1 MERRE
6 PPQTDEGWYALHDF
20 RTVDWDAW
28 REAPARIRERAT
40 AEGVEFLTDHEAL
53 ADAEEGAS
61 AVFSILGHKA
71 DLLILHLRPT
81 MAHLD
86 VAERQFEQTAFAQF
100 TEQTSSYVSVTEV
113 SGYMSQE
120 YFEEDGDVDTSIA
133 RYIQSRIKPDI
144 PDAEFV
150 SFYPMSKRRG
160 PEDNW
165 YDLPFDERADHLSA
179 HGEIGK
185 QYAGKVKQVITGSIG
200 MDDWEWGV
208 TLFADDL
215 TDVKQ
220 LLNEMR
226 FDPSTSRFAEF
237 GQFYV
242 GRRFPPADLEA
253 YLAGEH
259 VPTGTAPAVEQK
271 SADSASSGGKPPV
284 PEEDTHEEVD
294 RDQFEQELRKYGV
307 RLDEYPET
315 GYGLIFESTADA
327 EDLAA
332 EVSGLRTNFDHY
344 DTHVMTA
351 VRADAGH
358 AGVISLWKNKRA
370 ADTASGFLSDLEGVQ
385 SGMGAQI
392 GEEGGTESDDEA
404 DETASHGTDEDAD
417 LRAEL
422 EDLNIYSGQ
431 PHGEDV
437 YAMVLYSE
445 ADPQEVYDEVD
456 GMRERFDHYDTHV
469 KTAVYD
475 AEMADKTAI
484 VSIWKT
490 QSAANTAGGFLADL
504 PGIVA
509 RAGEES
515 GFGTMGMFYTV
526 KPEHREDFV
535 EKFEVVGGLL
545 DDMDGHLET
554 ALLANLDDE
563 NDMFIASQWR
573 DKEDAMAFFRS
584 EAFRDTVQWG
594 RDILADRP
602 RHVFLA

>member
-20 RTVDWDAW
+20 RTIDWDAW
-28 REAPARIRERAT
+28 REASGRVRERAT
-40 AEGVEFLTDHEAL
+40 EEGIEFLTAHEAL
-53 ADAEEGAS
+53 ADTSEGAS
-61 AVFSILGHKA
+61 AVFSVLGHKA

-81 MAHLD
+81 MAQLD
-86 VAERQFEQTAFAQF
+86 VAERQFEQTAFAEF

-120 YFEEDGDVDTSIA
+120 YFEDDGEVDTGIA
-133 RYIQSRIKPDI
+133 RYIESRIKPDL

-160 PEDNW
+160 PENNW
-165 YDLPFDERADHLSA
+165 YDLPFDERAEHLSS
-179 HGEIGK
+179 HGDIGK

-208 TLFADDL
+208 TLFADDM
-215 TDVKQ
+215 TDIKQ

-226 FDPSTSRFAEF
+226 FDPSTSKFAEF
-237 GQFYV
+237 GPFFV
-242 GRRFPPADLEA
+242 GRRFPPADLAA

-259 VPTGTAPAVEQK
+259 VPTGTAPEVEQE
-271 SADSASSGGKPPV
+271 SADSTHRGPPV
-284 PEEDTHEEVD
+284 ADDDEPTHEEVD
-294 RDQFEQELRKYGV
+294 AEQFEQALRTHGISLAEY
-307 RLDEYPET
+307 DEA
-315 GYGLIFESTADA
+315 GYGLIFRSTADA

-332 EVSGLRTNFDHY
+332 EVSGLRKNFDHY
-344 DTHVMTA
+344 DTHVMTT

-358 AGVISLWKNKRA
+358 AGVISLWKNQRA
-370 ADTASGFLSDLEGVQ
+370 AETAAGFLSDLDGVE
-385 SGMGAQI
+385 SGMGALL
-392 GEEGGTESDDEA
+392 GDETA
-404 DETASHGTDEDAD
+404 DEEDADTDESASHGTEEDDD

-437 YAMVLYSE
+437 WSMVLYSE
-445 ADPQEVYDEVD
+445 ADPQDVYDEVD
-456 GMRERFDHYDTHV
+456 SMRERFDHYDTHV
-469 KTAVYD
+469 KTAVYT
-475 AEMADKTAI
+475 AEVADKTAI

-526 KPEHREDFV
+526 KPEYRDDFV

-545 DDMDGHLET
+545 ADMDGHLET

-573 DKEDAMAFFRS
+573 DRDAAMAFFRS